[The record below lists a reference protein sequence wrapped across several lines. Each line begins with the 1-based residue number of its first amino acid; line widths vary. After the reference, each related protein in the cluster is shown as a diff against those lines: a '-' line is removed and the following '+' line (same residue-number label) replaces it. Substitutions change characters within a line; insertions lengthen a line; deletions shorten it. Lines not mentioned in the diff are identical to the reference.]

1 MGVHGL
7 SHDGC
12 DSREEGELV
21 YTMVEQLK
29 TLFRW
34 LQVVRGEIALTG
46 GFEYSMR
53 CAGTVEV
60 ELDGVLKRAAVVGA
74 GCRQVY
80 GLDGTNQCSSHTT
93 KS

>member
-1 MGVHGL
+1 
-7 SHDGC
+7 
-12 DSREEGELV
+12 
-21 YTMVEQLK
+21 
-29 TLFRW
+29 LFRW